1 LRNLGV
7 APRDSLC
14 GMALFMPCGYHAS
27 ASSLG
32 RLDLAQNPRSC
43 HIQRNDRMKKML
55 VLLFIVVLS
64 GCGKKGALV
73 PPEALVPAAISDL
86 RVEQKGDRFLVLW
99 SSPTRQEG
107 GRALRNLAGFRLFRR
122 DLLPPGEDCEECPEA
137 YSLLTSIDPEYP
149 RGGVAD
155 GNRGLY
161 YDAALTNGK
170 SYRYKVIAAGKDGSL
185 SRPSNKAD
193 RKKVSPPPP
202 PVLQALATPI
212 GVRLTWQ
219 APAAPAS
226 GRIEG
231 YNVYR
236 KRSGEIFPLSPLTG
250 VPLKETFYEDGN
262 LEQEARYTYVV
273 RAIALTDG
281 VTVESDPSNE
291 VESGR
296 AEPD

>member
-1 LRNLGV
+1 
-7 APRDSLC
+7 
-14 GMALFMPCGYHAS
+14 
-27 ASSLG
+27 
-32 RLDLAQNPRSC
+32 
-43 HIQRNDRMKKML
+43 MKKI
-55 VLLFIVVLS
+55 LFVIMAILLS
-64 GCGKKGALV
+64 GCGKKGPLV

-86 RVEQKGDRFLVLW
+86 RVEQKGERFLVLW

-107 GRALRNLAGFRLFRR
+107 GRALRGLAGFRLFRR

-137 YSLLTSIDPEYP
+137 YRLLTNIDLDYP
-149 RGGVAD
+149 RGGVVG
-155 GNRGLY
+155 GNSGLY
-161 YDAALTNGK
+161 YDDALTIGK

-193 RKKVSPPPP
+193 RKKVAPPPP

-236 KRSGEIFPLSPLTG
+236 KRSGESFPLSPLTG

-262 LEQEARYTYVV
+262 VEQEARYIYVV

-291 VESGR
+291 VESAR
-296 AEPD
+296 AEPE